1 VKRLNLLLANLTV
14 KNYLAA
20 LLLSMKLSLEWSGV
34 LVVAEV
40 EAEAMATVVV
50 VEAAAMAI
58 VVVVEAAAMAIVEAD
73 MATIVAEEMV
83 AIEGLAGNI
92 KVILR

>member
-1 VKRLNLLLANLTV
+1 
-14 KNYLAA
+14 
-20 LLLSMKLSLEWSGV
+20 MKLSLEWSGV
-34 LVVAEV
+34 LVVEAAV
-40 EAEAMATVVV
+40 EAEAMAI
-50 VEAAAMAI
+50 VEAA
-58 VVVVEAAAMAIVEAD
+58 VGAD

>member
-1 VKRLNLLLANLTV
+1 MQRLNLLLANLMV

-34 LVVAEV
+34 LVEEEEALVIV
-40 EAEAMATVVV
+40 EAEAG
-50 VEAAAMAI
+50 E
-58 VVVVEAAAMAIVEAD
+58 D

-83 AIEGLAGNI
+83 EIEGLAGNI